1 LNENAITPTSIILTK
16 EGSADP
22 IPGENKVDSNN
33 KKILKFIPKM
43 PLEGATK
50 YSIKISKAIKD
61 TNESLLESDIEWIFE
76 TNP

>member
-22 IPGENKVDSNN
+22 IRGENKVDSNN

-50 YSIKISKAIKD
+50 Y
-61 TNESLLESDIEWIFE
+61 
-76 TNP
+76 